1 MSVANEIN
9 ILKGN
14 IRNAYTSIQNKGGT
28 IPTNKNTEN
37 LSSAIDS
44 ISAGGTTTLGTKT
57 ITTNGVYNA
66 SDDNLDGY
74 SKVTVDVSE
83 VWQRPSD
90 WWDTKSILKNAENIE
105 LDGVTYYPRYIML
118 LNNYCDTTTITIRS
132 FAYFANS
139 SSYPTDAKFLLKTS
153 DGATY
158 KSTTYSEH
166 IKQNTHTWDKTK
178 DKSHNNTNDYYDGTR
193 YLLLYCN
200 NIDTP
205 IQYYNTS
212 GSYNTY
218 PSPSWL
224 STQVIEI
231 IFGEGVFLEPHTTS
245 YTSGSN
251 TNPNLYLENFETFDT
266 TTFDEITNNNYVLK
280 GLYNLKHFYLPTLK
294 RCYGSIFSNNNIPHV
309 KKISLPNVEY
319 AYLGFLN
326 YVASFTE
333 IDAPKLIGNDTSSS
347 GISFGTSGVS
357 SLKKINLPKL
367 ESGVS
372 TFNIS
377 SYYSDLEYLNL
388 ASYVSPP
395 LNFNNIQSS
404 NLQTLIVGNGFKK
417 TGVTLAKCFKLSKE
431 SLVDFLNKLADVTEE
446 TTTYTITLG
455 SVNIGKL
462 TTEELAIGTGKGW
475 TIK

>member
-1 MSVANEIN
+1 MAIANEIN

-14 IRNAYTSIQNKGGT
+14 IRNAYTSIQNKGGI

-57 ITTNGVYNA
+57 ITTNGIYNA

-74 SKVTVDVSE
+74 SQVNVDVSE

-90 WWDTKSILKNAENIE
+90 WWDTKSILRNAENIE
-105 LDGVTYYPRYIML
+105 LDGVIYYPRYIML
-118 LNNYCDTTTITIRS
+118 LNNYCDTTTIRINS

-139 SSYPTDAKFLLKTS
+139 NSYPTDAKFLLKTS

-158 KSTTYSEH
+158 KSTTYKEH
-166 IKQNTHTWDKTK
+166 TKDNTHTWDKTK
-178 DKSHNNTNDYYDGTR
+178 DKAYNNTNDYYNGTR
-193 YLLLYCN
+193 YLILYCN

-205 IQYYNTS
+205 IQYYNLT
-212 GSYNTY
+212 GSYSTNPM
-218 PSPSWL
+218 PSYL

-231 IFGEGVFLEPHTTS
+231 IFGEGVFLEPYTTS
-245 YTSGSN
+245 YVSGSS

-266 TTFDEITNNNYVLK
+266 TIFDEITNNSYVLK
-280 GLYNLKHFYLPTLK
+280 NLYNLKHFYLPTLK
-294 RCYGSIFSNNNIPHV
+294 RCYGSVFSNSSIPHV

-326 YVASFTE
+326 YIVGFTE
-333 IDAPKLIGNDTSSS
+333 IDAPKLIGNDTSSDE
-347 GISFGTSGVS
+347 INFGTSGVS
-357 SLKKINLPKL
+357 VLKKVNLPKL

-372 TFNIS
+372 VFNITS
-377 SYYSDLEYLNL
+377 VYSNLEYLNL
-388 ASYVSPP
+388 ASYVSPL

-446 TTTYTITLG
+446 TTNYTLTLG
-455 SVNIGKL
+455 NVNKKKL
-462 TTEELAIGTGKGW
+462 TDDELAIGTGKGW